1 MDETVTVEDG
11 ATIVTFDWEHNMG
24 PYYYNAKDRT
34 LTPKFDRGDT
44 VTFNPNGGAL
54 KDGEKAVREIDL
66 KSVENGQFF
75 DIGEVVPVRE
85 GYTFV
90 GWCTSPDCTDES
102 LIANTASDEWI
113 NAYNKYDMQVT
124 QNGRKMLPS

>member
-54 KDGEKAVREIDL
+54 KDGKKL
-66 KSVENGQFF
+66 SVKLTRQ
-75 DIGEVVPVRE
+75 
-85 GYTFV
+85 
-90 GWCTSPDCTDES
+90 
-102 LIANTASDEWI
+102 AQKTASSSMS
-113 NAYNKYDMQVT
+113 AQ
-124 QNGRKMLPS
+124 